1 MNNDHIHR
9 DERGVGIS
17 NIHQGRS
24 PREGTA
30 LGTRRGGAASID
42 SLLDLAFN
50 VDDEAPKPRAAYWD
64 ELPSP
69 IGPLMVATGED
80 GRVRR
85 VSFRASREGFVD
97 DLLRRG
103 WLPLRDREANA
114 ALEQQLE
121 EYFAR
126 ERRRFDLAVDL
137 SSVSPFT
144 RSVLEATA
152 DVPIGDWSTYGR
164 IAAAIGKPAAARAVG
179 NALGDNPIPIVVPCH
194 RILASG
200 GRIGGYAEN
209 MPDGLTIKRTLLAIE
224 GVPPPP

>member
-1 MNNDHIHR
+1 MKLEEAI
-9 DERGVGIS
+9 
-17 NIHQGRS
+17 
-24 PREGTA
+24 
-30 LGTRRGGAASID
+30 
-42 SLLDLAFN
+42 DLAFS
-50 VDDEAPKPRAAYWD
+50 VEDAAPRPRAAYWD

-85 VSFRASREGFVD
+85 VSFRSSRESFVD

-126 ERRRFDLAVDL
+126 ARRRFELPVDL

-144 RSVLEATA
+144 RSVLEAT
-152 DVPIGDWSTYGR
+152 DQVPLGDWSTYGR

-179 NALGDNPIPIVVPCH
+179 NALGDNPIPIVIPCH
-194 RILASG
+194 RVLASG

>member
-1 MNNDHIHR
+1 MSTD
-9 DERGVGIS
+9 
-17 NIHQGRS
+17 
-24 PREGTA
+24 PTA
-30 LGTRRGGAASID
+30 TDRAPD
-42 SLLDLAFN
+42 LLDLAFQ
-50 VDDEAPKPRAAYWD
+50 VDGPAPPPRAAYWD

-85 VSFRASREGFVD
+85 VSFRESRESFVD

-103 WLPLRDREANA
+103 WLPLRDRDANA
-114 ALEQQLE
+114 DLERQLD

-126 ERRRFDLAVDL
+126 ARRHFDLPVDL

-144 RSVLEATA
+144 RSVLEAT
-152 DVPIGDWSTYGR
+152 DRVPIGDWSTYSR

-179 NALGDNPIPIVVPCH
+179 NALGDNPIPIVIPCH
-194 RILASG
+194 RVLAAG
-200 GRIGGYAEN
+200 GRIGGYASG
-209 MPDGLTIKRTLLAIE
+209 MPDGLTIKRALLAIE